1 MHMHT
6 DKHTHDLYFKKIVL
20 CLPCSIQKNIF
31 NNIHGHVTALSEMVF
46 LKIIIQRLDTM
57 SLKQLLIFFF
67 FCLFPSRH

>member
-1 MHMHT
+1 MRT
-6 DKHTHDLYFKKIVL
+6 DKHAHDSYFKENVL

-67 FCLFPSRH
+67 LLSFSL